1 MDQDLRSRIKAAAQE
16 RGIDPE
22 IAVKFAQAES
32 SLNPNAKAKTSSASG
47 LYQVINKTW
56 KEYGGGDKRDVDEQ
70 IRVGTDVIASNQEK
84 FKRKFNREPSAAE
97 LYAYHVLGPTG
108 APQLLRADPNTP
120 MDQVVSPEALKAN
133 SVWKGKTVGQVLAT
147 YEKKVGGSGKAP
159 AVTAQTKPG
168 MRPTNYSF
176 DPLTRMDLE
185 QLGPNYQAAMASIAL
200 ADTNDSDVPTAE
212 QIADMEEDQVMAQ
225 DESMVE
231 EEPMMSTAA
240 IRDIGNTQSQPIF
253 MANGGEARKMLDAV
267 YRAEGSPEEG
277 ETSSNFVDDALKKVT
292 NMVVG
297 AGIKGYG
304 AIADRSSM
312 PSNKRIYLESFADE
326 KRTPITEKNFTA
338 DELKTIGEII
348 KTKHS
353 VNPKAAKGSIKY
365 EDYEKFMSP
374 LDTSIVAGV
383 SSGER
388 NPYENIRTTL
398 GQFNYKVDP
407 KTGNAVISDVYDFNK
422 INDKLSKTMNRG
434 DYVVD
439 TLNPYS
445 IARIYGEANMPVGKG
460 RPVTVQIPGLLG
472 NPAPVRRAEGS
483 PEYGEIS
490 MGDFSGDTRQQLR
503 DAITKRGR
511 ATTKEDLRLLKQIP
525 VQTASNL
532 ESVARG
538 SIAGDL
544 GLPGEIEAAFTDPR
558 ADSQAFPTKSGT
570 QGRKET
576 FFPTTER
583 ILKNIPRITPTNDR
597 TEGYEELGTY
607 VGLGPLGYAA
617 GKAPAAIKAA
627 APKVAEAM
635 ANATVPKLLK
645 PVVQPELL
653 QPMNIMTPSGRVFLA
668 NKTAAEEPISLL
680 DTHIKD
686 TMSWVNLGRDPAAK
700 PASDFLDT
708 KVRAYFKN
716 NAGTVNDEVR
726 EALLTGRIKIP
737 KDSPLEEEFP
747 KALIDAA
754 RKGDVTAMKILET
767 KLNAES
773 GMISSLRTKEYASG
787 EIQAAESSN
796 DTRLAILGQMKNN
809 PNLIPDAMLLRLIGK
824 DVTTL
829 PTKEAAEKV
838 AEIRAK
844 LKENPTLFNT
854 IFEDKIGRLIP
865 DNLVKSVTEE
875 SAANYPRL
883 YPSLNKAAS
892 KQEGIM
898 ALQQNAPITDIGIN
912 SPRILGLTLRQL
924 MQGAQDIP
932 AKELERMS
940 VADVVGRVLPM
951 QMKLNEAEGMAAKVK
966 KSLASGNPIP
976 EKIATF
982 GTEVTIPADKQG
994 FVWRKIVDPNAAKV
1008 QAAFLNNSIGGYAEN
1023 GTYGSIE
1030 KGMSALKKGEVEL
1043 YSLYN
1048 PKGEVVTNVE
1058 YITPKATGR
1067 KIDEGIVKPNTITQ
1081 FFGNGVK
1088 TGNVSPEDY
1097 VYQAENLVRHLN
1109 PSNVPNT
1116 IKELFRANNISF
1128 AK

>member
-56 KEYGGGDKRDVDEQ
+56 KEYGGGDKKDVDEQ
-70 IRVGTDVIASNQEK
+70 IRVGTDVIASNQQK

-108 APQLLRADPNTP
+108 ALPLLNADPSTP
-120 MDQVVSPEALKAN
+120 MEKVVSREALNAN
-133 SVWKGKTVGQVLAT
+133 SVWKGKTVGDVLAT
-147 YEKKVGGSGKAP
+147 YEKKVGGSQKATTV
-159 AVTAQTKPG
+159 AEQRNTRMK
-168 MRPTNYSF
+168 PTNYSF
-176 DPLTRMDLE
+176 EPLTQLDIDN
-185 QLGPNYQAAMASIAL
+185 LGPGYQAAMAAMAL
-200 ADTNDSDVPTAE
+200 ADTQGDDEEMIAERIQDAQTDAENSMLAVPASQNISSLDLSYQSPFPQE
-212 QIADMEEDQVMAQ
+212 QAPVM
-225 DESMVE
+225 
-231 EEPMMSTAA
+231 
-240 IRDIGNTQSQPIF
+240 
-253 MANGGEARKMLDAV
+253 MAKGGEARKMMDAV
-267 YRAEGSPEEG
+267 YRA
-277 ETSSNFVDDALKKVT
+277 D
-292 NMVVG
+292 
-297 AGIKGYG
+297 
-304 AIADRSSM
+304 
-312 PSNKRIYLESFADE
+312 
-326 KRTPITEKNFTA
+326 
-338 DELKTIGEII
+338 
-348 KTKHS
+348 
-353 VNPKAAKGSIKY
+353 
-365 EDYEKFMSP
+365 
-374 LDTSIVAGV
+374 
-383 SSGER
+383 
-388 NPYENIRTTL
+388 
-398 GQFNYKVDP
+398 
-407 KTGNAVISDVYDFNK
+407 
-422 INDKLSKTMNRG
+422 
-434 DYVVD
+434 
-439 TLNPYS
+439 
-445 IARIYGEANMPVGKG
+445 
-460 RPVTVQIPGLLG
+460 
-472 NPAPVRRAEGS
+472 GS

-490 MGDFSGDTRQQLR
+490 MGDFSGDTRQQVKNFAKQGFKAPTR
-503 DAITKRGR
+503 EDARVL
-511 ATTKEDLRLLKQIP
+511 AQIP
-525 VQTASNL
+525 VQAASNV
-532 ESVARG
+532 ESFTRG
-538 SIAGDL
+538 SAAA
-544 GLPGEIEAAFTDPR
+544 LPGMVGDVEAAFRTDPR
-558 ADSQAFPTKSGT
+558 RQI
-570 QGRKET
+570 
-576 FFPTTER
+576 FPTTEK
-583 ILKNIPRITPTNDR
+583 ILKSVPRVTPANER
-597 TEGYEELGTY
+597 SAGFEEIGTY
-607 VGLGPLGYAA
+607 DIGLPGAA
-617 GKAPAAIKAA
+617 LARGASKVPGAIKAA
-627 APKVAEAM
+627 APVAAVM
-635 ANATVPKLLK
+635 AERAVPG
-645 PVVQPELL
+645 LL
-653 QPMNIMTPSGRVFLA
+653 QPMNIVTPSGRVFLS

-686 TMSWVNLGRDPAAK
+686 TMSWVNLGRNPAAK

-754 RKGDVTAMKILET
+754 RKGDVTAMKILEN

-773 GMISSLRTKEYASG
+773 GMMSNIRTKEYGPG
-787 EIQAAESSN
+787 EIQAAEASN

-824 DVTTL
+824 DVTTM
-829 PTKEAAEKV
+829 PTKEAAAKV
-838 AEIRAK
+838 AEVRAK

-865 DNLVKSVTEE
+865 ENLVKSVTEE

-898 ALQQNAPITDIGIN
+898 ALEQNAPITDIGIN

-1109 PSNVPNT
+1109 PSSVPNT